1 MKERVLSLALCGLC
15 LLSGCQAG
23 EAVQEE
29 IWELEEEDAAVFA
42 DGQAADRW
50 RGYQDGWREPWVL
63 YQLAD
68 GTVLLQEDDI
78 AGPEGSA
85 AYAPAAPAGE
95 YDDVPK
101 TGESFLP
108 YLLLLTAGVCF
119 GSAYLLSRREKSMI

>member
-29 IWELEEEDAAVFA
+29 IWELEEENAAVFA

-50 RGYQDGWREPWVL
+50 RGYQDGVREPWVL

-68 GTVLLQEDDI
+68 GTVLLVEDDI
-78 AGPEGSA
+78 AGPRAARPMRPCPSRCRPPSRPGIRGRGGS
-85 AYAPAAPAGE
+85 
-95 YDDVPK
+95 
-101 TGESFLP
+101 T
-108 YLLLLTAGVCF
+108 T
-119 GSAYLLSRREKSMI
+119 